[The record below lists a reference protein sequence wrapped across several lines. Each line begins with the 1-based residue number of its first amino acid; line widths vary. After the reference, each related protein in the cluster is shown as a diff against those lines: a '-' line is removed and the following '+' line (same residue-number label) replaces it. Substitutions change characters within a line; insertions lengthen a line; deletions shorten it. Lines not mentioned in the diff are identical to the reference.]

1 MYLNIILII
10 PILIFLPG
18 FQYSS
23 RIEKNGLSI
32 FSNISKTAECDKM
45 RLINF
50 HLRHPIFD
58 KNNCPPLSL
67 SAVFEIF
74 AKILQKLGFFLSKF

>member
-1 MYLNIILII
+1 M
-10 PILIFLPG
+10 
-18 FQYSS
+18 
-23 RIEKNGLSI
+23 RKNGLSI

-50 HLRHPIFD
+50 HLRHPIFE

-74 AKILQKLGFFLSKF
+74 AKILQKLGLFCVNFDKKSALF